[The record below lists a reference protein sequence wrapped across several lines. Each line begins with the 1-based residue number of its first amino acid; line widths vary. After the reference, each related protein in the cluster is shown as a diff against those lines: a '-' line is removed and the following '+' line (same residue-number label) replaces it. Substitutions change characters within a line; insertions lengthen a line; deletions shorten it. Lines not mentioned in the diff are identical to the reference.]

1 MSQNLK
7 LEEEIA
13 NLKQLC
19 KNLRSKEEESQA
31 KFTNLLKERLNT
43 IQNEEK
49 ETTKMLDEFE
59 AEKNTAK

>member
-31 KFTNLLKERLNT
+31 KFSNLLKERLNK

-49 ETTKMLDEFE
+49 ETKKMLDEFE